1 MPHGLELEI
10 TEGVLI
16 ENVSRAASMLRGLKA
31 LGVRIA
37 LDDFGMGYSSL
48 SYLES
53 FPLDRIKID
62 RTFVANLGHTDR
74 SLSIIRAVIGLAH
87 GLSVPVLG
95 EGVETSDQLAILS
108 REACDEVQ
116 GFLIGYPR
124 SIEAYADVV
133 GGKPIR
139 TKLAAVS
146 T

>member
-1 MPHGLELEI
+1 
-10 TEGVLI
+10 
-16 ENVSRAASMLRGLKA
+16 MLRGLKA

-37 LDDFGMGYSSL
+37 LDDFGIGYSSL

-62 RTFVANLGHTDR
+62 RTFVANLGRTDT

-116 GFLIGYPR
+116 GYFIGYPR

-139 TKLAAVS
+139 TKLATVS

>member
-1 MPHGLELEI
+1 
-10 TEGVLI
+10 
-16 ENVSRAASMLRGLKA
+16 
-31 LGVRIA
+31 
-37 LDDFGMGYSSL
+37 
-48 SYLES
+48 
-53 FPLDRIKID
+53 
-62 RTFVANLGHTDR
+62 
-74 SLSIIRAVIGLAH
+74 LSIIRAVIGLAH

-139 TKLAAVS
+139 TKLATVS